1 MVYAYDNWVQLPTK
15 DIYDTQMMAMAINAA
30 KDMYNEGQ
38 QQMKDFQTEYGNFI
52 TPILADQE
60 WYNNNVIGKVRN
72 TINALYAAGID
83 PSRSAEG
90 RAAIS
95 QLINSIDV
103 GSVAKLRSSAENARE
118 YLKERAKLEAQG
130 LYNPLLAKY
139 DGPSIDTYST
149 LDSGIWDKMSPTR
162 ITDMATFGNPY
173 FEGMK
178 PTIHKETKNGIQ
190 YNVEEITMDRL
201 TSIANDHFN
210 ELVSTPQG
218 QLMYKYYRDLAG
230 GDANPNSDDAARS
243 AFNNAVAAGQ
253 KRRIY
258 RADDYD
264 NTKAIELDLKRRQLE
279 LQAQRNEI
287 LKNKAANKSSSSG
300 DSGNKTPVSYY
311 EPLYQNLVVNTLNKD
326 PMRTAVFSN
335 KEFTTDMGNSVL
347 GAQRNIAEQYFADSS
362 KSIYGGGSPTVTRL
376 GIDYTRGNVSGTSY
390 ITGNSKLNYTVDQK
404 ISETKEFKTRF
415 NNNYL
420 DYLHQF
426 SGGNQEGFSSIF
438 ANSYRNGQAKVDE
451 LSYSGSKLDNVKG
464 QQYVS
469 FSKEDINNI
478 YSAREIS
485 ARTAGITGSILEDAK
500 KETQRLRNKLKA
512 CSSLIMKATRPIGVG
527 LRDIGQYGVFA
538 ESTFKVVDSDGK
550 GQDLNGEFVYKT
562 PFMSTPNPNA
572 SKDDILNLSFDQD
585 TDLER
590 SIMDNPAMRKG
601 FGVTNNSGTIDNT
614 LNDPNPWYTL
624 EDDFSDFDWNY

>member
-1 MVYAYDNWVQLPTK
+1 MIYAYDNWAQMPSVDL
-15 DIYDTQMMAMAINAA
+15 YDTQMMAMTLNAA
-30 KDMYNEGQ
+30 KDMYEKGEQ
-38 QQMKDFQTEYGNFI
+38 RIKDFKKEYGDFM
-52 TPILADQE
+52 TPILADQD
-60 WYNNNVIGKVRN
+60 WYNQNVTGKINNRLNQIYARGGDPLRN
-72 TINALYAAGID
+72 AQD
-83 PSRSAEG
+83 RAE
-90 RAAIS
+90 IQ

-103 GSVAKLRSSAENARE
+103 GSIAKLRSSAENARE
-118 YLKERAKLEAQG
+118 FLKERAKLEAAG
-130 LYNPLLAKY
+130 LYNPLYAKY
-139 DGPSIDTYST
+139 DGPDMATYST
-149 LDSGIWDKMSPTR
+149 LNNGIWDKMSPTR

-178 PTIHKETKNGIQ
+178 PTIHKETKNGVQ

-218 QLMYKYYRDLAG
+218 QLMYKYYQDVAKQLG
-230 GDANPNSDDAARS
+230 SSNVYEDARS

-264 NTKAIELDLKRRQLE
+264 NTKAIELDLKRKQLE

-300 DSGNKTPVSYY
+300 NDGSKTPVSYY
-311 EPLYQNLVVNTLNKD
+311 EPLYQNLVVSTLNKD

-362 KSIYGGGSPTVTRL
+362 KSIYGGGSPTATRL

-451 LSYSGSKLDNVKG
+451 LSYSGSKLDSVKG

-478 YSAREIS
+478 YSAKEIS
-485 ARTAGITGSILEDAK
+485 ARAAGITGSILEDAK
-500 KETQRLRNKLKA
+500 RETQRLRNKLKA
-512 CSSLIMKATRPIGVG
+512 CSSLIMKATRPVGVG

-550 GQDLNGEFVYKT
+550 SQDLNGEFVYKT

-572 SKDDILNLSFDQD
+572 SKDDTLNLSFDQD

-590 SIMDNPAMRKG
+590 SIMDNPAIRKG
-601 FGVTNNSGTIDNT
+601 FGVTSNSGTIDNT
-614 LNDPNPWYTL
+614 LNNPSPWYIL